1 MQHWSHRADKR
12 MIYDSFLN
20 EEYLPALDKID
31 YVEATGVWAVLIGA
45 VCQIICELTFKN
57 PVDIGRLLDNPEFR
71 QVNGKLRRND
81 ICNYSSRIIRTTE
94 RFDEP
99 RWYRL

>member
-31 YVEATGVWAVLIGA
+31 YVEATSVWAVLIGA